1 MCCVFMHVLI
11 SILISSRG
19 RKWKRWY
26 YAPRLVYMGWLM
38 NRHLVM
44 KMAVLR
50 GVASG
55 GGLYWNHII
64 VVYVGSLHL
73 YGVRAR
79 AIP

>member
-1 MCCVFMHVLI
+1 MHFMMSVLI
-11 SILISSRG
+11 SALR
-19 RKWKRWY
+19 REWQRWN

-55 GGLYWNHII
+55 GGLKWNHVI
-64 VVYVGSLHL
+64 VVYVRGLHL
-73 YGVRAR
+73 YCMRAR